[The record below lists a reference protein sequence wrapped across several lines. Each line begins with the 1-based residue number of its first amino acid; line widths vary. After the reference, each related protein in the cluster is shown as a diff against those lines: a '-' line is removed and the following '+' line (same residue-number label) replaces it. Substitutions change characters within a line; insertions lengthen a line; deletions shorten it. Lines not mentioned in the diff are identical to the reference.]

1 MKPRAVLG
9 ELRARP
15 DEPFGDPRVCVAVLD
30 GPVDLSHPCLAGADL
45 TRLDTLVQEPAG
57 TGPMSLHG
65 THVTSL
71 IFGTPGSPVTGLAP
85 RCRGLILP
93 VFRDGG
99 DGRVP
104 QMDLARA
111 IERAVEEGAHVINI
125 SGGERTEADQ
135 ADTLLARALRLCEDR
150 GVLVVSAVGNDGADT
165 HQVPAAVPSVLAV
178 GAAAAD
184 GRPLDI
190 SNWGADYRSHGV
202 LAPGQDIEGAA
213 PGGGLAALTGSS
225 FATPLVAG
233 TAALLVAAQLAAG
246 GPADPTA
253 AGQVLLATA
262 TAPDCAD
269 PDAPACRR
277 GLGGSLDAVRAHA
290 LITRNDRT
298 HWNDRNEEEAVTTP
312 AAAPTP
318 SAAPAPQVAPAA
330 YETPAPYGTPAA
342 PAPTQPMA
350 PAPTAPPVPAG
361 ITADGG
367 APPQPPVP
375 PAPAQAPAAAP
386 VQAPAAV
393 QAPVQAQAPAVQ
405 AAAPATPAPVQAAPA
420 PATAAAPVQP
430 MAAAPVQP
438 MASTPPVHAPH
449 AATSAGVRPACGC
462 GGDPAACSC
471 GGSGGSSPRPLI
483 YVIGTIGFDYPTE
496 ARRDSFR
503 QQMPFFV
510 TEVDGK
516 TVEQSPDPYSPRQL
530 RDYLASAPW
539 VSDKLTWTLTM
550 DGATVYALEAEPSAG
565 VDWSEP
571 LVPPVQVAKE
581 RKSPVRIATEQGRTD
596 ADLFRLF
603 ANPPVS
609 TVYRVFRDAIAGQA
623 LNPEDA
629 EERDGYISRVSVPG
643 VLTNRTTRLYS
654 GQIVP
659 VVEVK
664 SRGLYTWNEAA
675 LVDSVF
681 DEVKK
686 DAEVQTP
693 EDKKKQGKVQVRDE
707 AELKLTIR
715 AFLDK
720 IYYQFRNLGQTSADR
735 ALNYMG
741 TNAFLFGDKISEGLL
756 SASKVPGS
764 TKNLYALDTI
774 TVTKSPYCR
783 VGSDCQDVTVTFY
796 DPEDE
801 RRSRLS
807 YLFTIDVSDEL
818 PVTLAPVH
826 TFLGSF

>member
-9 ELRARP
+9 ELRPRP
-15 DEPFGDPRVCVAVLD
+15 DEPYGDPRVCVALLD
-30 GPVDLSHPCLAGADL
+30 GPVDLSHPCFAGADL
-45 TRLDTLVQEPAG
+45 TRLVTLVQEPAG
-57 TGPMSLHG
+57 SGPMSLHG
-65 THVTSL
+65 THVASL
-71 IFGTPGSPVTGLAP
+71 LFGMPGTPVTGIAP
-85 RCRGLILP
+85 HCRGLLLP
-93 VFRDGG
+93 VFPDGG
-99 DGRVP
+99 NGRVP

-125 SGGERTEADQ
+125 SGGERTDAGQ
-135 ADTLLARALRLCEDR
+135 ADALLERALRLCEDQ

-165 HQVPAAVPSVLAV
+165 LQVPAAVPSVLAV

-184 GRPLDI
+184 GSPLDI
-190 SNWGADYRSHGV
+190 SNWGGAFRTHGL

-213 PGGGLAALTGSS
+213 PGGGLASLTGSS

-233 TAALLVAAQLAAG
+233 TAALLVAAQLAG
-246 GPADPTA
+246 GGTADPKA
-253 AGQVLLATA
+253 AGQALLATA
-262 TAPDCAD
+262 TAPADCAD

-277 GLGGSLDAVRAHA
+277 GLGGSLDAPRAYA
-290 LITRNDRT
+290 LITTRK
-298 HWNDRNEEEAVTTP
+298 EETAVTTP

-318 SAAPAPQVAPAA
+318 SEAPAPSVAPAA

-342 PAPTQPMA
+342 PAA
-350 PAPTAPPVPAG
+350 PAPAQPAAPVPVAPPVPAG
-361 ITADGG
+361 VAADGG
-367 APPQPPVP
+367 APPPPPVP
-375 PAPAQAPAAAP
+375 PAPAAPPAPGPVQAPPAPALAPPVQAVAAAAAP
-386 VQAPAAV
+386 V
-393 QAPVQAQAPAVQ
+393 APV
-405 AAAPATPAPVQAAPA
+405 APVAPS
-420 PATAAAPVQP
+420 PTA
-430 MAAAPVQP
+430 
-438 MASTPPVHAPH
+438 PPVHAPH
-449 AATSAGVRPACGC
+449 ASTSAGVRPSCGC

-471 GGSGGSSPRPLI
+471 GGSGGASPRQLI

-503 QQMPFFV
+503 QQMPYVEV
-510 TEVDGK
+510 TVDGK
-516 TVEQSPDPYSPRQL
+516 AVEQAPDPYSPRQL

-539 VSDKLTWTLTM
+539 VSDKVTWTLTM
-550 DGATVYALEAEPSAG
+550 DGATVYALEAEPAAG
-565 VDWSEP
+565 MDWSEP
-571 LVPPVQVAKE
+571 LVPPVEAQKA
-581 RKSPVRIATEQGRTD
+581 RKAPARIATEKGRTD
-596 ADLFRLF
+596 ADLFNLF

-609 TVYRVFRDAIAGQA
+609 TVYRVFRDAIWGQA
-623 LNPEDA
+623 LDPDDEQ
-629 EERDGYISRVSVPG
+629 ERDGYISRVSVPG
-643 VLTNRTTRLYS
+643 VLTDRTTRLYS

-675 LVDSVF
+675 LVDAVF
-681 DEVKK
+681 DQVKK
-686 DAEVQTP
+686 DSEMEQPKDPKQQT
-693 EDKKKQGKVQVRDE
+693 KVKVRDE

-741 TNAFLFGDKISEGLL
+741 TNAFLFGDKIKEGLL

-807 YLFTIDVSDEL
+807 YLFTVDVSDEL

-826 TFLGSF
+826 TFLGSL